1 MKKRILLITYYWPPT
16 GGAGVIRWL
25 MFSKYLSKEKY
36 ELFVY
41 TPQNPEAQ
49 SIDHSFLR
57 HVDPRITVYKNK
69 IWEPY
74 QLFKKATGKKDNFNA
89 GFLNEEKPT
98 SPGIVTKL
106 SMFIRANFFIP
117 DAKMLW
123 IKPSVKYLS
132 KVILDNK
139 IDLVISTGP
148 PHSLHLIARNLKR
161 KFSTKWIADFRD
173 PWTNIDFIKD
183 LPMTKIAQSFQ
194 EKLELSVL
202 KEADKV
208 MIVGEQWRND
218 LYNIYNRDIEL
229 LSNGYEISFPE
240 EVKPNKKFSI
250 LHVGNINADRTHES
264 FFQALAGIISEVPVF
279 KDHFVLQYVGKV
291 DIKTRGFI
299 EKYGLEEVTEI
310 RKYVQHNE
318 IGKYLKKAH
327 LLYLPINRTHNANG
341 ILTGKFYEYLAA
353 QRPIIAQGLVSSEMD
368 RVIRATKSGALFD
381 FDDQNGIKKTI
392 VNWYKTYKENGSFDL
407 QNHIENYSRKS
418 LCKKLDQIIDQTLSQ

>member
-36 ELFVY
+36 ELIVY

-49 SIDHSFLR
+49 SIDQSFLK
-57 HVDPRITVYKNK
+57 HIDPGITVCKNQ

-123 IKPSVKYLS
+123 IKPSVKFLG
-132 KVILDNK
+132 KLITEKK

-148 PHSLHLIARNLKR
+148 PHSLHIIARNLKR

-183 LPMTKIAQSFQ
+183 LPMTKIAQNIQ

-218 LYNIYNRDIEL
+218 LCQIFNRDIEL

-240 EVKPNKKFSI
+240 EIKPNKKFSI

-264 FFQALAGIISEVPVF
+264 FFQALAKIISETPDF
-279 KDHFVLQYVGKV
+279 KNQFVLQYVGKV
-291 DIKTRGFI
+291 DIKTREFI
-299 EKYGLEEVTEI
+299 EKYGLEELTEI
-310 RKYVQHNE
+310 QKYVQHDE
-318 IGKYLKKAH
+318 IGQYLKQAH

-368 RVIRATKSGALFD
+368 SVINATKSGALYD
-381 FDDQNGIKKTI
+381 FDDQEGIKNAIIKWFNTFI
-392 VNWYKTYKENGSFDL
+392 QKGNFDL
-407 QNHIENYSRKS
+407 QNNIEDYSRKN
-418 LCKKLDQIIDQTLSQ
+418 LTQKLEKIIDQTLNQ